1 MRVNDDSIEDKLCF
15 LSLAENFKVERN
27 SDGSYTIASLVN
39 NDEDYAL
46 VATIENGVI
55 DYCIKGIYNS
65 GCDYVS
71 VDMGTLE
78 KLKEFVKLLSDDW
91 CGKEW
96 EKKRKEFVREREL
109 FKKDKSFHGGF

>member
-1 MRVNDDSIEDKLCF
+1 MRVNDDGIEDKLCF

-46 VATIENGVI
+46 VATIENGVV